1 MNGLLFAMSEGKK
14 AVSVVTHEALED
26 ISSPPLAEGSYEQT
40 FYANRRIIE
49 EIASN
54 KFDQGQIEADGSVR
68 VSPMMCVRHNQ
79 TGPVHDARVNP
90 SGASRPDPV
99 EKLLPPHFWLRSYRA

>member
-1 MNGLLFAMSEGKK
+1 MSEGKK
-14 AVSVVTHEALED
+14 AVSVLVTHEALED

-68 VSPMMCVRHNQ
+68 VTSYDVRSPQSN
-79 TGPVHDARVNP
+79 
-90 SGASRPDPV
+90 RPG
-99 EKLLPPHFWLRSYRA
+99 S